1 MKDFSRLGK
10 VLFLSLIGIAAGTVN
25 GLLGSGAGI
34 VLIYALRAIYSEM
47 GERELF
53 TLSLCTVFFLTL
65 SSALFYGAHGR
76 YSLADF
82 LPYALPAAIGG
93 FIGSLV
99 LARINTRLLKK
110 VFCGILIV
118 SGILMLR

>member
-1 MKDFSRLGK
+1 MKEKLKLGT
-10 VLFLSLIGIAAGTVN
+10 VLLLCLIGIAAGTVN

-34 VLIYALRAIYSEM
+34 VLIYALRAIYPEM

-65 SSALFYGAHGR
+65 SSALFYGADGR
-76 YSLADF
+76 YSFADF
-82 LPYALPAAIGG
+82 LPYAVPAAAGG
-93 FIGSLV
+93 LAGSLI
-99 LARINTRLLKK
+99 LARINTALLKK
-110 VFCGILIV
+110 VFCGLLII

>member
-1 MKDFSRLGK
+1 MKTIKRLGIP
-10 VLFLSLIGIAAGTVN
+10 VLLALIGASAGTVN

-34 VLIYALRAIYSEM
+34 VLIYALRAVYRDM

-65 SSALFYGAHGR
+65 SSALFYGADGR
-76 YSLADF
+76 YSFADF
-82 LPYALPAAIGG
+82 LPYALPAAGG
-93 FIGSLV
+93 GVIGSLV
-99 LARINTRLLKK
+99 LARINTALLKK
-110 VFCGILIV
+110 IFCGILII